1 MTKKQNK
8 VKLLDI
14 LKEVVKMEV
23 QNMEIIFYMMNLKV
37 KVIEIKL
44 EKIWEKD

>member
-23 QNMEIIFYMMNLKV
+23 QNMENIFYMMNLKV
-37 KVIEIKL
+37 KVIEFKL